1 MRNRQRGVTFIG
13 WLVLLTPMAIVIFV
27 AIRITPTYLNYFRVS
42 KALSEV
48 ASDFKGSS
56 GPIDK
61 VHFKTQL
68 EKRFDIE
75 SIESPKPTDILLRRE
90 GDNWVA
96 EAQYDDTVPLFSNLS
111 LTMSFDKIVQ
121 LN

>member
-13 WLVLLTPMAIVIFV
+13 WLVLLTPMAIVVFV
-27 AIRITPTYLNYFRVS
+27 CIRITPTYLNYFRVS
-42 KALSEV
+42 KALTEV
-48 ASDFKGSS
+48 GSDFKGS
-56 GPIDK
+56 GGVIDK
-61 VHFKTQL
+61 TQFKTQL

-75 SIESPKPTDILLRRE
+75 SIDNPKTKDIILRRE